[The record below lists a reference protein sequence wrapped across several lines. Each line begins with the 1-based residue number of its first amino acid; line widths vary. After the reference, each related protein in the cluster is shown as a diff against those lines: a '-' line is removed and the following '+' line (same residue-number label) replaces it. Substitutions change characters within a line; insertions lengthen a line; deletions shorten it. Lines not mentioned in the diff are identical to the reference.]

1 MIGQFQ
7 PRVSKIYCVIQ
18 GDITRIYE
26 FLRSKRAAPSQ
37 PSSHLTSMADYNL
50 PNQNYRT
57 VCLTEN
63 PRNQNAC
70 HLEKYPHEWSRPF
83 LLENSIKCIH
93 IYSSWF
99 QPSWTQV
106 TNIQLTAFTKLQTW
120 TTSLRFILH
129 NRMNELFVC
138 TRPVQCP
145 SPGASIYI
153 NTQTKHIPG
162 RWLGQ
167 HSKLLAIRLYGIKER
182 DKCTDY
188 E

>member
-1 MIGQFQ
+1 MIGQFPPQ
-7 PRVSKIYCVIQ
+7 VRTVYCVIQ

-26 FLRSKRAAPSQ
+26 FLCSKRAAHSQ
-37 PSSHLTSMADYNL
+37 LSPQLTSMADYN
-50 PNQNYRT
+50 PPSQNL
-57 VCLTEN
+57 CLSEN
-63 PRNQNAC
+63 PRNQNA
-70 HLEKYPHEWSRPF
+70 WNI

-93 IYSSWF
+93 KYSSCF

-106 TNIQLTAFTKLQTW
+106 TNIWLTAFTKIQTW

-129 NRMNELFVC
+129 KRMNELFVC

-153 NTQTKHIPG
+153 NTQRKHNILG

-167 HSKLLAIRLYGIKER
+167 HSKLLDILLHGIKER

-188 E
+188 EFS